1 MNEWKIALA
10 IANVVSYYSGI
21 GQIRPPIQEEIV
33 VNIALNFI
41 TTEHRA
47 GRMLEA
53 LIASENSRAK
63 LLLTTDV
70 KGADGSTRLH
80 QTFAVKGWRGR
91 DGNVM
96 LTVEVEGSGDWNAGT
111 RAIKMFHVDA
121 GGGRIV
127 ESKPDSRKDDRLL
140 RYAAECALSFAW
152 NGEAGLPT
160 PSNGSVSVVE
170 SDNCGMCGRVL
181 SDPVSIER
189 GIGPECYG
197 RATGTR
203 TIRNRAVATA

>member
-1 MNEWKIALA
+1 M
-10 IANVVSYYSGI
+10 
-21 GQIRPPIQEEIV
+21 
-33 VNIALNFI
+33 NIALNFI
-41 TTEHRA
+41 NTEHRA

-63 LLLTTDV
+63 MLLTTDV

-80 QTFAVKGWRGR
+80 QTFAIKRWVGR

-96 LTVEVEGSGDWNAGT
+96 LTLEVEGSGDWNAGT

-127 ESKPDSRKDDRLL
+127 AARNDPRNEDRLL

-160 PSNGSVSVVE
+160 PTNGSVAVVE
-170 SDNCGMCGRVL
+170 SDNCGMCGRTL
-181 SDPVSIER
+181 TDPESIAR
-189 GIGPECYG
+189 GVGPECHG
-197 RATGTR
+197 KATGTR
-203 TIRNRAVATA
+203 TIRSRATAAA

>member
-1 MNEWKIALA
+1 M
-10 IANVVSYYSGI
+10 
-21 GQIRPPIQEEIV
+21 
-33 VNIALNFI
+33 NIALNFI
-41 TTEHRA
+41 NSDHRA

-63 LLLTTDV
+63 MLLTTDV
-70 KGADGSTRLH
+70 KGADGATRLH
-80 QTFAVKGWRGR
+80 QTFAIKRWVGR

-96 LTVEVEGSGDWNAGT
+96 LTLEVEGSGDWNAGT

-127 ESKPDSRKDDRLL
+127 EAKPDSRKDDRLL

-152 NGEAGLPT
+152 NGVLPT
-160 PSNGSVSVVE
+160 PSNGSVEVVE
-170 SDNCGMCGRVL
+170 SDNCGMCGRTL
-181 SDPVSIER
+181 TDPESIAR
-189 GIGPECYG
+189 GIGPECFG

-203 TIRNRAVATA
+203 TIRSRATAAA

>member
-1 MNEWKIALA
+1 M
-10 IANVVSYYSGI
+10 
-21 GQIRPPIQEEIV
+21 RPQTQEEIV

-41 TTEHRA
+41 NTEHRA

-63 LLLTTDV
+63 MLLTADL
-70 KGADGSTRLH
+70 KGEDGSTRLH
-80 QTFAVKGWRGR
+80 QTFAIKRWVGR

-96 LTVEVEGSGDWNAGT
+96 LTLEVEGSGDWNAGT

-121 GGGRIV
+121 GGGRILPARDPRN
-127 ESKPDSRKDDRLL
+127 EDRLL
-140 RYAAECALSFAW
+140 QYAAQCALVYAW
-152 NGEAGLPT
+152 NGSEALPT
-160 PSNGSVSVVE
+160 PANGTVEVVE

-189 GIGPECYG
+189 GIGPECFG
-197 RATGTR
+197 RATGGR
-203 TIRNRAVATA
+203 TITGRGRATAAA